1 MVSVIVALP
10 NDKRLAAELGKKG
23 SENGITFYNRKVE
36 GSSVVVLTPTDIESK
51 FYALGEI
58 ISISGVVVISTA
70 KVDALLGE
78 AVIASALLGKTVIF
92 TDDND
97 VSKIISSVGKLDFST
112 SPCSLLLQKI
122 LESSSPG
129 SEGGLRIDVDKSFP
143 VKGVGTVLLGIVRS
157 GRVRVHD
164 MLKSSSGKDVLV
176 RSIQVHDD
184 DMQEAAAG
192 ERVGL
197 AVKGIEDK
205 DIGKGDALSKTQI
218 PLLSSFHAGIKYS
231 PLYRG
236 SADESVNC
244 TVVSS
249 FSVSNCKISK
259 TPQGFDIIL
268 DKPAALVKGDSFL
281 LIREKAPR
289 VFASGVVL

>member
-1 MVSVIVALP
+1 MASVIVALP
-10 NDKRLAAELGKKG
+10 NDSRLAAELGKKG

-36 GSSVVVLTPTDIESK
+36 GSSVVVLTPTDLESK

-58 ISISGVVVISTA
+58 ISISELVVTSTA
-70 KVDALLGE
+70 KVDSLLGE
-78 AVIASALLGKTVIF
+78 SVIASALLGKKVIF

-97 VSKIISSVGKLDFST
+97 VSKITSSVGRLDFST
-112 SPCSLLLQKI
+112 SPRNMLLQRI
-122 LESSSPG
+122 LEVPG
-129 SEGGLRIDVDKSFP
+129 TASGGDLRIDVDKSFP

-157 GRVRVHD
+157 GKVRVHD
-164 MLKSSSGKDVLV
+164 TLKSSSGKDVIV

-184 DMQEAAAG
+184 DMQEAVAG

-205 DIGKGDALSKTQI
+205 EIEKGDALSKTQI
-218 PLLSSFHAGIKYS
+218 PLLSSFRAEIRYS
-231 PLYRG
+231 PLYKG
-236 SADESVNC
+236 GADESINC
-244 TVVSS
+244 TVVSG
-249 FSVSNCKISK
+249 FSVSNCKVSK
-259 TPQGFDIIL
+259 SPQGFDIKL
-268 DKPAALVKGDSFL
+268 DKPAALMKGDSFL